1 VILSAW
7 RRVILRLENWEV
19 ENFASETTLD
29 YLYHNR
35 GGCGNIGKVKKI
47 IFVLQRFVRSID
59 QSNNSSSSDY
69 LERIN
74 VKVKRRYF
82 LPKSMPF
89 AQPCGLFLVGIL
101 LLLITVCEL
110 KSVRKSSL
118 LQFSIGPGLA
128 NIYFWFV
135 HILAARPSFSLTTSL
150 FFSVCSVG
158 E

>member
-1 VILSAW
+1 
-7 RRVILRLENWEV
+7 VILRLENWEV
-19 ENFASETTLD
+19 ENITSETTLD

-35 GGCGNIGKVKKI
+35 GVVEKGKVKKI